1 MSVTGLK
8 TDDAPPGD
16 LSECSFEA
24 EKHKPRLQL
33 PNWVSR
39 IFKQRWTDIG
49 LRAKM
54 SLLIEV
60 GVVALTT
67 IFLFLGVSSAQ
78 QSSRQIQNERMR
90 FARLS
95 ANTLD
100 ANLRY
105 INSILSVLAN
115 RKTLQDPETVDDENI
130 HQALGDTFEQISNTS
145 QSLYYLDQDGTPLAW
160 VMRKSLEI
168 DWKALPIFNN
178 ANSVDGGATGERIYL
193 VSDVHPWAVQV
204 PVYDRT
210 GQIAGWLAAGL
221 DFNDADLLPFRT
233 TVDLGRTGM
242 IDLVDSEGQVLISS
256 YPGRI
261 RAGSEPDTLVGK
273 MFVADR
279 PLVETCLGCA
289 SADAAESSDEVI
301 AFVPLSMAPWA
312 VVIRQ
317 QSSEL
322 MAPVNRLLLQTLALG
337 GATIL
342 GALALVWLTT
352 SSVIRPVQMLTD
364 AAARL
369 TAGDYS
375 TPLEELTS
383 GWFVGRHK
391 RRDEIGELAESFEIM
406 RRQLERSMKETKALT
421 RDLDERVQ
429 ERTRDLMEA
438 REQEKKIGSR
448 LVRRNQQLSI
458 LNTISTTVNQSLDL
472 KEILEQSL
480 DSVLLLTEV
489 DMGAVFLI
497 DELKGMLD
505 LHAYR
510 GISPEAAELAAE
522 LGLLDGSCGGV
533 TNHGQLVVV
542 PDLNRYRGRR
552 ARSLQ
557 KEKITTLVHIPL
569 KAKGSVLGSM
579 CIGTHCP
586 REFDPEEQE
595 LLVALGSQIAVA
607 VENARLYAEVQ
618 HKEQLRG
625 DLFEKAINAQEEERR
640 RIARE
645 LHDETSQTL
654 TAALFAVEALQ
665 HICSANEIQ
674 KQLGQMHNLLQHTLD
689 GVHKV
694 IFDLRPSMLDHLGL
708 VPAIRSLAKSRLESN
723 GVRVVLLEDGP
734 ARRLSPE
741 METALYRVVQ
751 EAITNIAR
759 HAAARNVIITCGFS
773 DAWVKICV
781 EDDGIGF
788 DMNGLMLQPD
798 LPQGLG
804 LLGMQER
811 LELLGGQME
820 IFTRPGSGTQLF
832 IRVPVPEP
840 VPAGVVHE

>member
-1 MSVTGLK
+1 MSVTSLK
-8 TDDAPPGD
+8 TEETPHRD
-16 LSECSFEA
+16 LSEHDFGA
-24 EKHKPRLQL
+24 DNQKRRMRL

-39 IFKQRWTDIG
+39 VFEQRWTDIG

-60 GVVALTT
+60 GVVALTA
-67 IFLFLGVSSAQ
+67 IFLFLGVSSAR

-95 ANTLD
+95 ADTLD

-105 INSILSVLAN
+105 VNSILSVLAG
-115 RKTLQDPETVDDENI
+115 RQTLQDSGLFDKDEF
-130 HQALGDTFEQISNTS
+130 QQMLEDAFEQISNTS
-145 QSLYYLDQDGTPLAW
+145 QSIYYLDQEGTPIAW

-168 DWKALPIFNN
+168 DWKKLPIFNN
-178 ANSVDGGATGERIYL
+178 SADGRSSGERIYML
-193 VSDVHPWAVQV
+193 SEDQPWAVQV
-204 PVYDRT
+204 VPVHDHA
-210 GQIAGWLAAGL
+210 GQVVGWLAAGL

-233 TVDLGRTGM
+233 AVDLGQTGM
-242 IDLVDSEGQVLISS
+242 IDLVDSEGRVLISS
-256 YPGRI
+256 YPGRV
-261 RAGSEPDTLVGK
+261 RASSEPDALVGR
-273 MFVADR
+273 MFAADR

-289 SADAAESSDEVI
+289 SADVTEGSDEVI

-322 MAPVNRLLLQTLALG
+322 MAPVNSLLLQTLALG

-352 SSVIRPVQMLTD
+352 ASVIRPVQMLKD

-383 GWFVGRHK
+383 GWLVGRHK
-391 RRDEIGELAESFEIM
+391 RRDEIGELAESFEMM
-406 RRQLERSMKETKALT
+406 RRQLERSMEETQALN
-421 RDLDERVQ
+421 RDLDERVR
-429 ERTRDLMEA
+429 ERTRDLIEA
-438 REQEKKIGSR
+438 REQEQRIGLR
-448 LVRRNQQLSI
+448 LMHRNQQLSI
-458 LNTISTTVNQSLDL
+458 LNAISTTVNQSLDL

-480 DSVLLLTEV
+480 DAVLLLTEV

-497 DELKGMLD
+497 DELKGILD
-505 LHAYR
+505 LRAYR
-510 GISPEAAELAAE
+510 GISLEAAELAAE

-533 TNHGQLVVV
+533 IDHGQLVVV
-542 PDLNRYRGRR
+542 PDINRYRGRR

-557 KEKITTLVHIPL
+557 KEKIKTLVHVPL
-569 KAKGSVLGSM
+569 TAKGSVLGSM
-579 CIGTHCP
+579 CIGTRCM

-607 VENARLYAEVQ
+607 VENARLYAEIQ

-625 DLFEKAINAQEEERR
+625 ELFQKAINAQEEERR

-645 LHDETSQTL
+645 LHDETSQSL
-654 TAALFAVEALQ
+654 TAVLFAVETLQ
-665 HICSANEIQ
+665 QNCTTGDFR

-708 VPAIRSLAKSRLESN
+708 VPAIRSLAKSRLESV
-723 GVRVVLLEDGP
+723 GVRVTLYEDGP
-734 ARRLSPE
+734 TRRLSLE

-751 EAITNIAR
+751 EAITNISR
-759 HAAARNVIITCGFS
+759 HAAARNVIITCVFTE
-773 DAWVKICV
+773 AWVNICV

-788 DMNGLMLQPD
+788 DINGLMLEQDSPR
-798 LPQGLG
+798 GLG
-804 LLGMQER
+804 LLSIQER

-820 IFTRPGSGTQLF
+820 ILTRPGNGTQLF
-832 IRVPVPEP
+832 VRVPISD
-840 VPAGVVHE
+840 PALVGVAHG